1 MPAVIWRSIGA
12 LRFGCYLLESPYR
25 IRDSV
30 LSRVGA
36 FLLVSRN
43 VAGSQGSNEGHD
55 LEQVRIDL
63 MGQSRERVGRSGDL
77 RYTAYYTTS
86 PDGAARLHLP
96 NGEAGQQGM
105 AERRGQ
111 GRRGTRHRP
120 AARPSAIPPLRRGGV
135 VPEPPARTHVPAEL
149 QLLPEQAHPARFRRV
164 PAMKSR
170 PATCGRG

>member
-25 IRDSV
+25 IRDFV

-43 VAGSQGSNEGHD
+43 VAGSRGSNEGHD

-86 PDGAARLHLP
+86 PDGAARLAP
-96 NGEAGQQGM
+96 S
-105 AERRGQ
+105 ERRS
-111 GRRGTRHRP
+111 RPTRHGRAPRP
-120 AARPSAIPPLRRGGV
+120 RWPRDGSP
-135 VPEPPARTHVPAEL
+135 
-149 QLLPEQAHPARFRRV
+149 
-164 PAMKSR
+164 
-170 PATCGRG
+170 TCGAAVSNSARYVEEVWFPNHRLELTSR